1 MRKNGYT
8 LLEVSIS
15 MALLGI
21 VSLLS
26 FMALRSSTESAS
38 LSQAQAQV
46 QGNLRDAMNEITSAV
61 RQAYSQRT
69 VTVVPPLA
77 PVGAISIQVPTDGR
91 SVSFQVPVPSGTP
104 DMVAVSPRITIR
116 YENEDIAGGT
126 PNAVLDPG
134 EDTNNDQLLTRR
146 LVWTQAGTTRV
157 VGGANDLSQV
167 QFQLRPS
174 LSGGN
179 NLTTLYVFLESTK
192 RYGVGEGKIIRA
204 QTESTVY
211 LEN

>member
-1 MRKNGYT
+1 M
-8 LLEVSIS
+8 
-15 MALLGI
+15 
-21 VSLLS
+21 
-26 FMALRSSTESAS
+26 
-38 LSQAQAQV
+38 
-46 QGNLRDAMNEITSAV
+46 
-61 RQAYSQRT
+61 
-69 VTVVPPLA
+69 A
-77 PVGAISIQVPTDGR
+77 PVGTISIQVPTDGR

-104 DMVAVSPRITIR
+104 EMVAASPRITIQ
-116 YENEDIAGGT
+116 YENEDTGGGT
-126 PNAVLDPG
+126 PNATLDAG

-174 LSGGN
+174 LSGSTD
-179 NLTTLYVFLESTK
+179 LTTLYVFLESTK

-204 QTESTVY
+204 QTESTVH